1 MLELAPATD
10 NGAVLSLTSAR
21 RPTTAQGFFELAPGD
36 ADSLGAKKFTF
47 LAGNQ
52 RNARALAVRAP
63 ALALIIGEL
72 LRTPTATQPRCL
84 RWLTAPIIAKRPEMS
99 SRELDKVFVLAVTS
113 RRGTDGRT
121 SLFGA
126 AIFSSI

>member
-1 MLELAPATD
+1 MTRFRGPP
-10 NGAVLSLTSAR
+10 SLVGTSAR
-21 RPTTAQGFFELAPGD
+21 DGSDADLLTGGRPTSTTAQGFFELAPGD

-84 RWLTAPIIAKRPEMS
+84 RWLTAPIIAKAGRRCRAVSWIKYLS
-99 SRELDKVFVLAVTS
+99 SR
-113 RRGTDGRT
+113 
-121 SLFGA
+121 
-126 AIFSSI
+126 

>member
-1 MLELAPATD
+1 MAGVMETAIWLASGFRPAATAGGFLNQRPATD
-10 NGAVLSLTSAR
+10 NGAGLSLTSAR

-52 RNARALAVRAP
+52 RNARALAVCAP

-84 RWLTAPIIAKRPEMS
+84 RWLTAPIIAKPAGDVEP
-99 SRELDKVFVLAVTS
+99 
-113 RRGTDGRT
+113 
-121 SLFGA
+121 
-126 AIFSSI
+126 